1 MGFRAKL
8 HSSNREAQCTLWVKS
23 GHGGFN
29 LRCPLYPQPCWSS
42 GHRGALERLIT
53 LIALDLTLI
62 APQRV
67 TLIAL
72 DLTLIA
78 LQRVT
83 LIALDVTLIAPQRV
97 TLIALDPTLSR
108 RILELSLPNTIN
120 SDCSDV
126 RFWHKAQPMSAIGG
140 KADKWSCSKM
150 KSARQ
155 PNRAEFHTPE

>member
-53 LIALDLTLI
+53 LIALD
-62 APQRV
+62 
-67 TLIAL
+67 
-72 DLTLIA
+72 
-78 LQRVT
+78 
-83 LIALDVTLIAPQRV
+83 VTLIAPQRV

-126 RFWHKAQPMSAIGG
+126 RFWHKAQPMSATGG

-150 KSARQ
+150 KSAR
-155 PNRAEFHTPE
+155 